1 MNDKDQSTIDDLY
14 NFIYDFGGFP
24 FVEIPSLNDSKSLN
38 IDQTMIKRFK
48 YHNHTLKLFHQSLKQ
63 QKMQT
68 IFHKVAVDLN
78 FQQEIV
84 EALCHEKSLQS

>member
-1 MNDKDQSTIDDLY
+1 MILYKLFAPLPSLKVFMNDKDQSTIEELY

-63 QKMQT
+63 
-68 IFHKVAVDLN
+68 
-78 FQQEIV
+78 
-84 EALCHEKSLQS
+84 